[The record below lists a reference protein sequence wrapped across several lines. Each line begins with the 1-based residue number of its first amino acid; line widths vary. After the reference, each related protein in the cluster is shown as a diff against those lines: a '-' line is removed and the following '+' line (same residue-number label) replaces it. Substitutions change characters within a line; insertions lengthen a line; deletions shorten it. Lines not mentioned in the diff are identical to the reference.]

1 MKLNWF
7 KLVQFCLDLNQLP
20 QKCIF
25 FSEKCPKRVF
35 LAFLKLLGDVV
46 GEECLSPAE
55 AYLPLP
61 FPIVLLSLH
70 LIIYIGG
77 NACRKSPPFSL
88 MECGGLFP
96 LMSVFKTDTV
106 PM

>member
-7 KLVQFCLDLNQLP
+7 KLVQFCLDLDQLP

-55 AYLPLP
+55 ACLPLP
-61 FPIVLLSLH
+61 FPICIPELTPYYIYKGGCLPQIPSLFSF
-70 LIIYIGG
+70 
-77 NACRKSPPFSL
+77 KMWKPTPFNVR
-88 MECGGLFP
+88 FQN
-96 LMSVFKTDTV
+96 
-106 PM
+106 

>member
-70 LIIYIGG
+70 LIIYIGE
-77 NACRKSPPFSL
+77 CLPQFPSLFSCEMWKSTPFNVR
-88 MECGGLFP
+88 FQN
-96 LMSVFKTDTV
+96 
-106 PM
+106 